1 MSETKQVRATYR
13 LLILAIGM
21 IVSYLVGFHNGKY
34 PDASLVRSQQKLL
47 NIYVDYEWRTDNLLY
62 TVDVDSNSSEFQDYY
77 KMKIKLSEFYNDPN
91 NDQITMMLN
100 E

>member
-1 MSETKQVRATYR
+1 MSEVKVTRATIR
-13 LLILAIGM
+13 LFILTFGM
-21 IVSYLVGFHNGKY
+21 IVSYFLGFHNGKY
-34 PDASLVRSQQKLL
+34 PDASLIHSQQKLL
-47 NIYVDYEWRTDNLLY
+47 KIYVDYEWRTDNLLY
-62 TVDVDSNSSEFQDYY
+62 TADIDSSSSEFQDYY